1 MLYNS
6 CHNKIIHFFK
16 YSHFLTIFKLGLVWS
31 FHFKFGVWANVTKH
45 ENKSGCIISEFVYI
59 PALNIKRGVSK
70 ILRTIAAPVGYLP
83 GKPLPFFQ
91 NPPLFPSF
99 NGSLLNA
106 DIITTKTWKMLE
118 TLHFF
123 CPLHHV
129 FTSANRLVDNMA
141 MTKSTLASG
150 LLFFPVQ
157 FRRQGRFHNIKIYA
171 WGGRLL
177 HSLSITFLCII
188 WIYKKVL
195 WNIILKT

>member
-6 CHNKIIHFFK
+6 CHNKNIHFFK

-31 FHFKFGVWANVTKH
+31 FHFIFWDEANVTKH
-45 ENKSGCIISEFVYI
+45 ENKSGCIISESVYI

-171 WGGRLL
+171 WGGGIVCYIVCLL
-177 HSLSITFLCII
+177 HFC
-188 WIYKKVL
+188 V
-195 WNIILKT
+195 